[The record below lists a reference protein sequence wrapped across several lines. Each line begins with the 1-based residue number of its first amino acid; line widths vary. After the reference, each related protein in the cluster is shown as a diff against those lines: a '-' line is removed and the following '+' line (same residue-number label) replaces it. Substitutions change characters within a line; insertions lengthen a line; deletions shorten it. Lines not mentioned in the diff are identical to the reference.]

1 MGNLVI
7 TIGRE
12 CGSAGRLIG
21 QKLAADLGVK
31 CYDKEL
37 LTLAAKN
44 SGLCEELFKTHD
56 EKPTSSFLYS
66 LVMDTY
72 SLGYNTSAYM
82 DMPINHKI
90 FLAQFDTIKKLAN
103 EESCV
108 IVGRCAD
115 YALADYPNTVSV
127 FICGDEE
134 DKIHHLMERHN
145 VDEAKAKDIMI
156 KTDKRRAS
164 YYNYYSSKRWGSCK
178 SYDMCISSSAVGY
191 DGAVDIIKEFAKK
204 KQEFLKTKNYK

>member
-1 MGNLVI
+1 MKKNLVI

-12 CGSAGRLIG
+12 CGSSGRAIG
-21 QKLAADLGVK
+21 RKLAESLGIK

-37 LTLAAKN
+37 LALAAKN

-56 EKPTSSFLYS
+56 EKPTNSFLYS

-72 SLGYNTSAYM
+72 SMGYNTSAYM

-115 YALADYPNTVSV
+115 YALASNPDCLSIFVHADMDDRIKRVSKR
-127 FICGDEE
+127 E
-134 DKIHHLMERHN
+134 DVTES
-145 VDEAKAKDIMI
+145 KAKDMI
-156 KTDKRRAS
+156 QKRDKQRSS
-164 YYNYYSSKRWGSCK
+164 YYNYYTCKKWGDSR
-178 SYDMCISSSAVGY
+178 SYDLTLNTSKITPEAC
-191 DGAVDIIKEFAKK
+191 VDIILDFRKK
-204 KQEFLKTKNYK
+204 MEQKK